1 MNGRR
6 IRAVM
11 RRELRDY
18 RRNRFVIGTMVA
30 LPLFFI
36 IVPIASVLAINASS
50 PEKAVQTAVA
60 SATLVFLLVPLILP
74 TVIAA
79 YAVVGE
85 RDQGTLEPVLTTPVL
100 REELLIGKALAAI
113 VPTVAIGYG
122 LFAVFAI
129 LVHARGVP
137 AVEHLVW
144 RPAEFV
150 GAILF
155 TPLLG
160 TFSIWVALAISARAS
175 DVRVA
180 QQLSSLAMVPMILLL
195 SLFTFG
201 VVSPSV
207 TLALVVAAVL
217 VVFDLLA
224 WRLVSRMFDRER
236 LLTRYGKT

>member
-1 MNGRR
+1 VNGRR
-6 IRAVM
+6 IRAVA

-36 IVPIASVLAINASS
+36 IIPVASVLAINASS
-50 PEKAVQTAVA
+50 PEGAVQTAVA
-60 SATLVFLLVPLILP
+60 SATLVFFLVPLILP

-85 RDQGTLEPVLTTPVL
+85 RDQGTLEPVLTTPVQ
-100 REELLIGKALAAI
+100 REELLIGKALAAV
-113 VPTVAIGYG
+113 VPTVATGYG
-122 LFAVFAI
+122 LIAVFLI
-129 LVHARGVP
+129 MVRARGVP
-137 AVEHLVW
+137 AVEHLVL
-144 RPAEFV
+144 RPAQVV

-155 TPLLG
+155 MPLLA

-195 SLFTFG
+195 SLLTFG
-201 VVSPSV
+201 VVSPTV
-207 TLALVVAAVL
+207 TLALRVAAVL
-217 VVFDLLA
+217 VVIDLLA
-224 WRLVSRMFDRER
+224 RRLVSRMFDRER